1 MIIQGC
7 LLVDT
12 KRTADADHD
21 ACSDESKDTRKKTNE
36 VGYSDAQHRNIKD
49 IGLIVAQS
57 N

>member
-1 MIIQGC
+1 MIIQEC
-7 LLVDT
+7 LLDDT